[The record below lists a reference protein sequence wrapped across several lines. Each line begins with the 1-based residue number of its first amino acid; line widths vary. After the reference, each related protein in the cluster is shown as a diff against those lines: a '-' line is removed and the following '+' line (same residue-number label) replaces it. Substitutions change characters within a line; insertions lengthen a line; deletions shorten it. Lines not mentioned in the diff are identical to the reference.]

1 MNFEEIFDF
10 LQVFLKV
17 HGLFFNPALFSL
29 CNQIIILSGGTIM
42 KKFLCGLC
50 TSLLLTY
57 VVAAPLNSAACN
69 PNADSPSSFA
79 FYIAVED
86 D

>member
-50 TSLLLTY
+50 TSLFLTY
-57 VVAAPLNSAACN
+57 AVVAPLSSTTYNSN
-69 PNADSPSSFA
+69 DNGDSPFT
-79 FYIAVED
+79 FYIAVEGD
-86 D
+86 

>member
-10 LQVFLKV
+10 LQVFPKV

-50 TSLLLTY
+50 TSLFLTY
-57 VVAAPLNSAACN
+57 VVAAPLNSAVCN
-69 PNADSPSSFA
+69 LNADSPFA

>member
-1 MNFEEIFDF
+1 
-10 LQVFLKV
+10 
-17 HGLFFNPALFSL
+17 
-29 CNQIIILSGGTIM
+29 M

-50 TSLLLTY
+50 TSLFLTY